1 MNKGNTQK
9 KADRPFGLVSDIYDI
24 IELFALCTVAIMLTF
39 IFVFRLSIVS
49 GNSMNNTLY
58 NGEYLI
64 ISDLGYTPEKNDIV
78 VVQNITL
85 SGDYSSPLVK
95 RVIAVG
101 GDTVKFDFSNP
112 NNWKLY
118 VNGEEVDQS
127 YACFDKFSATIR
139 PTWDI
144 PEVIPEGYI
153 FVMGDNRNHSGDSRS
168 KEVGLIDER
177 CVIGRA
183 LFRVMPISK
192 IGLLTNK

>member
-1 MNKGNTQK
+1 MNKDDSQK
-9 KADRPFGLVSDIYDI
+9 STGRPFGIVSDIYDI
-24 IELFALCTVAIMLTF
+24 VELFALCTVAIMLVF
-39 IFVFRLSIVS
+39 IFIFRLSIVS
-49 GNSMNNTLY
+49 GDSMNNTLH

-64 ISDLGYTPEKNDIV
+64 ISDLGYKPEKGDIV

-85 SGDYSSPLVK
+85 SGDYSEPLVK

-101 GDTVKFDFSNP
+101 GDTIRFDFSNP
-112 NNWKLY
+112 NDWKLY

-127 YACFDKFSATIR
+127 YAYFDKYSVTIR

-177 CVIGRA
+177 CIIGHA
-183 LFRVMPISK
+183 LFRVMPLNK
-192 IGLLTNK
+192 IGSLTDK

>member
-9 KADRPFGLVSDIYDI
+9 KAYRPFGIVSDIYDI

-39 IFVFRLSIVS
+39 IFAFRLSIVS

-127 YACFDKFSATIR
+127 YAYFDKFSATIR

-177 CVIGRA
+177 CVIGHA